1 MQLRNV
7 LVNLSSKDAI
17 LRILVFLCVTLI
29 ATMAFAQNDSSLTP
43 LLRPPSDSE
52 FVNSWAK
59 SLQAIDSDN
68 GPDHGQSGLGETPTT
83 NADVPQRGL
92 ISRSV
97 RRGLQDQKQ
106 LYLAPFRRS
115 NLKWDALFLAGTA
128 TFLATDRQISR
139 ALPTNHLDLARN
151 ISNVCLDT
159 TSAALI
165 GLWAYGIKTNN
176 RHAQETGE
184 LELETLANTFLIYTP
199 MQFAAGRERPEE
211 GTGNGRFWI
220 HGGFNT
226 SFPAG
231 HPMFTWTMASVLAH
245 EYPRTWV
252 KLLAYGAASSVSAG
266 RFFGRNH
273 FASDI
278 FVGSIL
284 GYLIGAHIFHARC
297 QPGVSEA
304 CRR

>member
-1 MQLRNV
+1 VNVSRSVPAVLRAALLACLAVAACANTV
-7 LVNLSSKDAI
+7 AQVDPTRLDVPKSDADFI
-17 LRILVFLCVTLI
+17 KLWT
-29 ATMAFAQNDSSLTP
+29 QNDQIPSQPDRTASSSNAQGE
-43 LLRPPSDSE
+43 RP
-52 FVNSWAK
+52 
-59 SLQAIDSDN
+59 
-68 GPDHGQSGLGETPTT
+68 
-83 NADVPQRGL
+83 GL

-106 LYLAPFRRS
+106 LYLAPFKRS
-115 NLKWDALFLAGTA
+115 NLKWDALFLAGTGA
-128 TFLATDRQISR
+128 LLATDRQFSR
-139 ALPTNHLDLARN
+139 ALPTSHLDLSRN
-151 ISNVCLDT
+151 ISNVCLDST
-159 TSAALI
+159 AAALI
-165 GLWAYGIKTNN
+165 GLTNN
-176 RHAQETGE
+176 RHAKETGE

-231 HPMFTWTMASVLAH
+231 HPMFTWTMASVVAH

-252 KLLAYGAASSVSAG
+252 KILAYGAATSVSVG
-266 RFFGRNH
+266 RFMGREH

-284 GYLIGAHIFHARC
+284 GYLIGAHIFHTRC
-297 QPGVSEA
+297 EPGLSEA
-304 CRR
+304 CHR

>member
-1 MQLRNV
+1 VSRSVPAGLRAALLAC
-7 LVNLSSKDAI
+7 LVVAACANTVAQVDAADPTRLAVPKGDADFI
-17 LRILVFLCVTLI
+17 KLWT
-29 ATMAFAQNDSSLTP
+29 QNDQNPSQTDRTASSSNAQGE
-43 LLRPPSDSE
+43 RP
-52 FVNSWAK
+52 
-59 SLQAIDSDN
+59 
-68 GPDHGQSGLGETPTT
+68 
-83 NADVPQRGL
+83 GL

-106 LYLAPFRRS
+106 LYLAPFKRS
-115 NLKWDALFLAGTA
+115 NLKWDALFLAGTGA
-128 TFLATDRQISR
+128 LLATDRQFSR
-139 ALPTNHLDLARN
+139 ALPTSHLDLSRN
-151 ISNVCLDT
+151 ISNVCLDST
-159 TSAALI
+159 AAALI

-176 RHAQETGE
+176 RHAKETGE

-231 HPMFTWTMASVLAH
+231 HPMFTWTMASVVAH

-252 KLLAYGAASSVSAG
+252 KILAYGAATSVSVG
-266 RFFGRNH
+266 RFMGREH

-284 GYLIGAHIFHARC
+284 GYLIGAHIFHTRC
-297 QPGVSEA
+297 EPGLSEA
-304 CRR
+304 CHR

>member
-1 MQLRNV
+1 LYRV
-7 LVNLSSKDAI
+7 VALL
-17 LRILVFLCVTLI
+17 LRILAFSCVALI
-29 ATMAFAQNDSSLTP
+29 ATVGCAQDDSPISALVQPT
-43 LLRPPSDSE
+43 SDAD
-52 FVNSWAK
+52 FVNAWTK
-59 SLQAIDSDN
+59 SRHAVN
-68 GPDHGQSGLGETPTT
+68 PDRRQGYEQGEDEGMPSL
-83 NADVPQRGL
+83 NADAPHGGL
-92 ISRSV
+92 IKRSV
-97 RRGLQDQKQ
+97 MRGLQDQKQ

-128 TFLATDRQISR
+128 AFLATDRQFSR
-139 ALPTNHLDLARN
+139 ALPTSHLDLARN
-151 ISNVCLDT
+151 ISNVCLDG

-176 RHAQETGE
+176 RHAKETGE

-231 HPMFTWTMASVLAH
+231 HPMFAWTMASVVAH

-266 RFFGRNH
+266 RFLGRNH
-273 FASDI
+273 FASDV

-284 GYLIGAHIFHARC
+284 GYLIGAHIFHAHC
-297 QPGVSEA
+297 EPGLSDA

>member
-1 MQLRNV
+1 
-7 LVNLSSKDAI
+7 VNLSTALKVLIRA
-17 LRILVFLCVTLI
+17 LVFSCAIFPGT
-29 ATMAFAQNDSSLTP
+29 AAFPQDDLALVPVLQP
-43 LLRPPSDSE
+43 LSNSD
-52 FVNSWAK
+52 FVKFWTEPFK
-59 SLQAIDSDN
+59 IVDSDR
-68 GPDHGQSGLGETPTT
+68 GKADAGGGDAGSPVPAGDTTYDGL
-83 NADVPQRGL
+83 VK
-92 ISRSV
+92 RSV
-97 RRGLQDQKQ
+97 IRGLQDQKQ

-128 TFLATDRQISR
+128 AFLATDRQISR
-139 ALPTNHLDLARN
+139 ALPTNHMELARN
-151 ISNVCLDT
+151 ISNVSLGS
-159 TSAALI
+159 TSAALV
-165 GLWAYGIKTNN
+165 GLWAYGIKTND
-176 RHAQETGE
+176 RHAKETGE

-199 MQFAAGRERPEE
+199 MQYAAGRERPEE

-231 HPMFTWTMASVLAH
+231 HPMFMWTMATVVAH

-284 GYLIGAHIFHARC
+284 GYLIGAHIFHSRC
-297 QPGVSEA
+297 EPGVSEA